1 MIAATLVPVLL
12 TYAIGTA
19 SPGPANM
26 SIMTVAARDGRRP
39 ALTFAAGVL
48 LGGLTW
54 AILAATGI
62 TALLTSFAEALT
74 VLKVLGGAY
83 LLYLAAKSAISAIRS
98 RDRSRSQGRG
108 ARPDHPAPAEPPVSN
123 FVQLHR
129 GYLLHLT
136 NPKGIL
142 VWAATMSIGLHPGAE
157 PWMPVLIV
165 ACCEVCGILIFGA
178 YALLFSLAPIAR
190 LYRRATRIV
199 EAAVAVVFAAFGVRL
214 LLSPLRV

>member
-12 TYAIGTA
+12 TYVIGTA

-39 ALTFAAGVL
+39 ALMFAAGVL

-74 VLKVLGGAY
+74 ALKVLGGAY
-83 LLYLAAKSAISAIRS
+83 LLYLAVKSPASAIRN
-98 RDRSRSQGRG
+98 RNRNQGRRG
-108 ARPDHPAPAEPPVSN
+108 ARIDQPAPAEPLVSSL
-123 FVQLHR
+123 VQLRR

-178 YALLFSLAPIAR
+178 YALLFSLAPVAR

-199 EAAVAVVFAAFGVRL
+199 EAAVAVVFAAFGIRL